1 MEENNDSIL
10 NIDNFITCGFKVNKI
25 YVSNDKPFQT
35 APSTSK
41 VFNTIGYLDVC
52 H

>member
-1 MEENNDSIL
+1 MEENNDFIL

-35 APSTSK
+35 APST
-41 VFNTIGYLDVC
+41 NTTYFTI
-52 H
+52 